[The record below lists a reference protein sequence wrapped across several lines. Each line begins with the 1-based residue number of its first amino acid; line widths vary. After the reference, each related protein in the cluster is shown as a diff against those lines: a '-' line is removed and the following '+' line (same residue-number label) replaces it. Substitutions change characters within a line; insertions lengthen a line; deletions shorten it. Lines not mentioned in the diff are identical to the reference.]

1 MGRLLRVE
9 GLVPVSGTMAFLL
22 LFGLLGGPGD
32 PSPVAPSVGLGVL
45 LAPAL
50 MVYAH
55 RGATAWA
62 GVLAAVVWTSL
73 AHTTA
78 AALVCWAYALVAI
91 ALTRRDRSP
100 VAALVPRRQPPA
112 PNGLPQVAAPAEVLG
127 IAVLALATAG
137 LVAVLARYAGP
148 AWLVAVI
155 GGFGLGCALLAR
167 VVAHRAGLRQLFGV
181 AQPVHAVRVVE
192 QTGYVHVLL
201 PHPGGLIAREFAFDT
216 TLPPPPRPSPGE
228 ILAQRE
234 TAPAQAADGS
244 LSEILAQQEIAPA
257 PARDNSLREILA
269 QQETTSPQTGDGS
282 LSEILAEQE
291 TIPAPRGSRAR
302 GEIDP
307 PPGDLPRT
315 VPGTLYGDPRP
326 GAWCTVEVQ
335 GRLHVPVG
343 PVGPVIEVAYDVVQ
357 GLPREIEDD
366 EEQLVD
372 PAALRPGDRGA
383 DAFQCREHRIAP
395 PRAWVA
401 TVAIGLGGALAAG
414 EPAAVAGLPP
424 VVFALVAGVS
434 AGLGYE
440 FGWRTQL
447 RPRLRWHVGG
457 VAALGFRG
465 PDRQPW
471 ATDSAVVH
479 DDAGTVL
486 LTAGESVLTVPA
498 PPPWPSPD
506 SQRNADEL
514 VAALRDVRNRSFA
527 ISPLPPPPA
536 IEVPRRPWPLY
547 AAWLASVGATLLILL
562 PAKI

>member
-9 GLVPVSGTMAFLL
+9 GLVPVSGAMAFLL

-32 PSPVAPSVGLGVL
+32 PSPVAPWVGLGVL
-45 LAPAL
+45 VAPAF

-55 RGATAWA
+55 RGAAAWA

-73 AHTTA
+73 AHTAA

-112 PNGLPQVAAPAEVLG
+112 PDGLPQVAVPAEVLG
-127 IAVLALATAG
+127 IAVLALAAAG
-137 LVAVLARYAGP
+137 FVAVLARYAGP

-155 GGFGLGCALLAR
+155 GGFGFGCALLAR
-167 VVAHRAGLRQLFGV
+167 VVTHRTRLRQLFGA
-181 AQPVHAVRVVE
+181 AQPMHAVRVVE
-192 QTGYVHVLL
+192 QIGYVHVLL
-201 PHPGGLIAREFAFDT
+201 PHPGGLIAREFGFDT
-216 TLPPPPRPSPGE
+216 TLPPRPPQPLASPSE
-228 ILAQRE
+228 ILAQRDNPPSQR
-234 TAPAQAADGS
+234 ANSSP
-244 LSEILAQQEIAPA
+244 SEILAQRGNPSPQRPHSS
-257 PARDNSLREILA
+257 PSEILA
-269 QQETTSPQTGDGS
+269 QRDTAGD
-282 LSEILAEQE
+282 Q
-291 TIPAPRGSRAR
+291 
-302 GEIDP
+302 
-307 PPGDLPRT
+307 PRT
-315 VPGTLYGDPRP
+315 LAGTLYGDPRP
-326 GAWCTVEVQ
+326 GAWCTVEVE
-335 GRLHVPVG
+335 GRIHVPVS
-343 PVGPVIEVAYDVVQ
+343 PVGRVIEVAYDVVQ

-383 DAFQCREHRIAP
+383 DAYQCREHRIAP
-395 PRAWVA
+395 QRAWVA
-401 TVAIGLGGALAAG
+401 TVAIGLGAALAAG
-414 EPAAVAGLPP
+414 ELAMIAGVPPAVLT
-424 VVFALVAGVS
+424 LVAAVS

-457 VAALGFRG
+457 VAAVGFRG

-486 LTAGESVLTVPA
+486 LTAGESVLTVPV

-514 VAALRDVRNRSFA
+514 VAALRDARNRSFA

-536 IEVPRRPWPLY
+536 IEVPGRPWPLY
-547 AAWLASVGATLLILL
+547 LAWLASVGVTLLILF
-562 PAKI
+562 PTEI